1 MGYYRIFGVTIRKLL
16 IQLVTTCMHV
26 NACAWE
32 YQKEA
37 LNGMELE
44 LRLVVRR
51 QNTFDSQVCW
61 EPNLVPLQWQLV
73 LLTIELSLQPLNIL
87 LYFLIAIQREKCD
100 YNSFLH
106 QLHKVFGNSTN
117 KNPECF

>member
-1 MGYYRIFGVTIRKLL
+1 MGNYRIFAVTIRKLL

-26 NACAWE
+26 NTCAWE

-37 LNGMELE
+37 LNEMELE

-87 LYFLIAIQREKCD
+87 LYFLNC
-100 YNSFLH
+100 NS
-106 QLHKVFGNSTN
+106 KRKG
-117 KNPECF
+117 